1 MFFETEYRVQTKDG
15 RILWVFGQKPA
26 FDRKPDGT
34 EYINTILT
42 DITKTKQ
49 EQEELRLSMER
60 HRIIMEQ
67 SNDIIF

>member
-1 MFFETEYRVQTKDG
+1 MSFETEYRVQTKDG
-15 RILWVFGQKPA
+15 RILWVLDKKPA
-26 FDRKPDGT
+26 FDKKPDGT